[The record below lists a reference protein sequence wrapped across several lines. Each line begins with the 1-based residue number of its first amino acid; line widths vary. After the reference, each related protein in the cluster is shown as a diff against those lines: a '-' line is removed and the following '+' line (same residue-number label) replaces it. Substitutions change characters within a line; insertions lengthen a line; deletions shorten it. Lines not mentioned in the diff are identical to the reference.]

1 MKVLVAYATKHGATQ
16 GIAER
21 IAQALR
27 ASGLD
32 AAARPPQAVTDIA
45 PYDAFVIGSAIYMG
59 SWRKEAIIFVQRNQ
73 AILAAR
79 PVWLF
84 GSGPLGT
91 ATTDSRGQDL
101 LVVSEPKE
109 FAEFMDAIR
118 PRGRQMFFGALDPR
132 TLSLPE
138 RLLRRLPAG
147 RALLPEG
154 DFRDWPAIEAWAAG
168 IARELATIETLGGQE
183 GDRIVEARLAG

>member
-1 MKVLVAYATKHGATQ
+1 MNVLVGYATKYGATQ

-21 IAQALR
+21 IAEQLQVA
-27 ASGLD
+27 GV
-32 AAARPPQAVTDIA
+32 AAEVRPVQAVGDLTG
-45 PYDAFVIGSAIYMG
+45 YDAYVIGSAIYMG
-59 SWRKEAIIFVQRNQ
+59 AWRKEATAFVQSNQ
-73 AILAAR
+73 AILAAH

-84 GSGPLGT
+84 GSGPLGA

-109 FAEFMDAIR
+109 FAEFTEAIR

-132 TLSLPE
+132 TLTLPE

-147 RALLPEG
+147 RTLLPEG
-154 DFRDWPAIEAWAAG
+154 DFRDWSAIDAWAAG
-168 IARELATIETLGGQE
+168 IAHELATVSTLGGQE
-183 GDRIVEARLAG
+183 GDPTVEVRAAG

>member
-1 MKVLVAYATKHGATQ
+1 MNVLVAYATRHGATQ

-21 IAQALR
+21 IAGQLKGAG
-27 ASGLD
+27 ATVEV
-32 AAARPPQAVTDIA
+32 RPVQAVDDPTG
-45 PYDAFVIGSAIYMG
+45 YDAYVIGSAIYMG
-59 SWRKEAIIFVQRNQ
+59 SWRKEATAFVQRNR
-73 AILAAR
+73 AILAAH

-91 ATTDSRGQDL
+91 ATKDSQGRDL
-101 LVVSEPKE
+101 LIVSEPKE
-109 FAEFMDAIR
+109 FAEFREAIR
-118 PRGRQMFFGALDPR
+118 PRGRQVFFGALDPR

-154 DFRDWPAIEAWAAG
+154 DFRDWPAIDAWAAG
-168 IARELATIETLGGQE
+168 IAHELATVTALAGQE
-183 GDRIVEARLAG
+183 RDSTGEARAAG

>member
-1 MKVLVAYATKHGATQ
+1 MQVLVAYATKHGATRE
-16 GIAER
+16 IAER
-21 IAQALR
+21 IAEQLKGA
-27 ASGLD
+27 G
-32 AAARPPQAVTDIA
+32 AAAEVRPVQAVDDLTG
-45 PYDAFVIGSAIYMG
+45 YDAFVIGSAIYMG
-59 SWRKEAIIFVQRNQ
+59 SWRKEAITFVQRHQ

-109 FAEFMDAIR
+109 FAEFMDALR
-118 PRGRQMFFGALDPR
+118 PRGRKVFFGALDPR

-138 RLLRRLPAG
+138 RTLRLLPAG
-147 RALLPEG
+147 RALLPAG
-154 DFRDWPAIEAWAAG
+154 DFRDWPAIEAWAAD
-168 IARELATIETLGGQE
+168 IAHELAAVTA
-183 GDRIVEARLAG
+183 RRLAGGE